1 MACCFF
7 MVTRRSSLLFRT
19 IPYAVP
25 FACYSVFFIP
35 RYNWIIVN
43 VIPEP
48 QRKPIRMNRIVGVLL
63 LVVLFGTRAE
73 AQDHRMHAAFIYHFT
88 RYINWPVDMKSGE
101 FVIGVVGHP
110 SAVASIE
117 QMVKTKKKT
126 REQALV
132 IKKFSS
138 TEEISQCHMLFVS
151 AGMEGEISALLQ
163 QTNRNNTLV
172 ITEKDGMALE
182 GSSINFVSKDGKLR
196 FEINEG
202 AINKAGLQISSKLKA
217 LGIIVG

>member
-1 MACCFF
+1 MLFF
-7 MVTRRSSLLFRT
+7 MFTHNSSLLFKI

-25 FACYSVFFIP
+25 FACYSAFFIP
-35 RYNWIIVN
+35 QYNWIIVA
-43 VIPEP
+43 VIPGT
-48 QRKPIRMNRIVGVLL
+48 QRKEIVMNRIVGVML
-63 LVVLFGTRAE
+63 LVVLFGSRAE

-88 RYINWPVDMKSGE
+88 RYINWPVDMRSGE
-101 FVIGVVGHP
+101 FVIGLVGNP

-126 REQALV
+126 REQELV

-138 TEEISQCHMLFVS
+138 TGEISECHILFVS
-151 AGMEGEISALLQ
+151 AGMEGTMSTLLQ

-172 ITEKDGMALE
+172 ITEKDGMALN
-182 GSSINFVSKDGKLR
+182 GSSINFVSRNGKLR

-202 AINKAGLQISSKLKA
+202 AINEAGLQISSKLKA